1 MQDRGMSR
9 IKDGAKARIVIVKE
23 EDTTEGK
30 IGKTLFT
37 NWDGKEEVSKN
48 RHKISTKVI
57 SKDYKGNKQ
66 KHNKGWI

>member
-37 NWDGKEEVSKN
+37 N
-48 RHKISTKVI
+48 
-57 SKDYKGNKQ
+57 
-66 KHNKGWI
+66 